1 MSNNGL
7 QPDYWFVLLHVCYC
21 YVSLTFLNEIIII
34 IIIIIIITII
44 IITTIMLIIIINIM
58 DDVSLHSLTKFPPF
72 FDWYEN
78 A

>member
-34 IIIIIIITII
+34 IIIITII
-44 IITTIMLIIIINIM
+44 IITIMLIIIINIM

>member
-7 QPDYWFVLLHVCYC
+7 QTDYWFVLLHVCYC

-34 IIIIIIITII
+34 IIIIIIITI
-44 IITTIMLIIIINIM
+44 MLIIIINIM

>member
-1 MSNNGL
+1 M
-7 QPDYWFVLLHVCYC
+7 
-21 YVSLTFLNEIIII
+21 III
-34 IIIIIIITII
+34 
-44 IITTIMLIIIINIM
+44 IMLIIIINIM

>member
-34 IIIIIIITII
+34 IIIIII
-44 IITTIMLIIIINIM
+44 TIMLIIIINIM

>member
-34 IIIIIIITII
+34 IIITII
-44 IITTIMLIIIINIM
+44 IITIMLIIIINIM

>member
-34 IIIIIIITII
+34 IIIII
-44 IITTIMLIIIINIM
+44 TIMLIIIINIM

>member
-7 QPDYWFVLLHVCYC
+7 QPDYWFVSLHVCYC

-34 IIIIIIITII
+34 IIIITII
-44 IITTIMLIIIINIM
+44 IITIMLIIIINIM

>member
-7 QPDYWFVLLHVCYC
+7 QPDYWFVLPHVCYC

-34 IIIIIIITII
+34 IIIIII
-44 IITTIMLIIIINIM
+44 TIMLIIIINIM

-72 FDWYEN
+72 FDWYED